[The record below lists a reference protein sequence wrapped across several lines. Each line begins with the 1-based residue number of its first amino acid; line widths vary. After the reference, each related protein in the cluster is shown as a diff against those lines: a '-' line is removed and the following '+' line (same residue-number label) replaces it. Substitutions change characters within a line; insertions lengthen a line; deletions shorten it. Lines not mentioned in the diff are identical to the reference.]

1 MFFQLLFSF
10 VSLQKLL
17 VEGDSLLVVRQLQE
31 KYSVKA
37 PSLVPLHQEA
47 MDLAKRFRVVEF
59 VHIVRSL
66 NSRADELANL
76 AIDRR
81 VTAEKSSLIG

>member
-1 MFFQLLFSF
+1 M
-10 VSLQKLL
+10 L

-31 KYSVKA
+31 KYNVRA
-37 PSLVPLHQEA
+37 PGLVPLHREA
-47 MDLAKRFRVVEF
+47 KDLAKRFRAVEF

-76 AIDRR
+76 AMDNK
-81 VTAEKSSLIG
+81 VTIENSSLILDGKPVARSSP